1 MVMFISTR
9 YSLIPLLGFLIVTL
23 LGSKLGVNIAGEDG
37 LKFETE
43 KWSTRKQNRIF
54 RWVDR

>member
-1 MVMFISTR
+1 
-9 YSLIPLLGFLIVTL
+9 L